1 MEISDSDTENGGGKD
16 TDYISELTD
25 LALNNECFNGTDT
38 HFEWSVSAWKY
49 HVDCCRTCSSD
60 FRGTTQRR
68 CKTHMV
74 RMMKNFFREFFQQ
87 DRSLNRMGTIIAY

>member
-38 HFEWSVSAWKY
+38 HLNGAYPLGNTTWTAAGLVAQTSGVPLNADVNAY
-49 HVDCCRTCSSD
+49 GSD
-60 FRGTTQRR
+60 DE
-68 CKTHMV
+68 
-74 RMMKNFFREFFQQ
+74 EFLPGVFQQ